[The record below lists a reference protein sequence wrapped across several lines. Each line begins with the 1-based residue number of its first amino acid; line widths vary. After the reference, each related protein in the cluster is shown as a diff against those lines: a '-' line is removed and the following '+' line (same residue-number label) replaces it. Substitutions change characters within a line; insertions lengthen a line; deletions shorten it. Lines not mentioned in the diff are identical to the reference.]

1 MLTLAA
7 TNTAQAQKHVTRIP
21 HRCTSRSAPR
31 LCAIHWHHKR
41 VNVIRHKMNLRTLKY
56 HWRAEGHP
64 ALRGRLLTYWVKR
77 HKHALKRL
85 SHYHPPV
92 SHVALSAPWSTAW
105 YNGAICVH
113 EHEGAWNSNTGN
125 GYYGGFQYL
134 TSTWLASGGGQ
145 YASRA
150 DLATPY
156 EQLLV
161 TYHVTSRSGWGQWP
175 NTARMCG
182 LL

>member
-1 MLTLAA
+1 MAA
-7 TNTAQAQKHVTRIP
+7 HAAAVASSSPWTA
-21 HRCTSRSAPR
+21 
-31 LCAIHWHHKR
+31 
-41 VNVIRHKMNLRTLKY
+41 
-56 HWRAEGHP
+56 
-64 ALRGRLLTYWVKR
+64 
-77 HKHALKRL
+77 
-85 SHYHPPV
+85 
-92 SHVALSAPWSTAW
+92 AW
-105 YNGAICVH
+105 YRGAICVH

-134 TSTWLASGGGQ
+134 TSTWINSGGGQ

-150 DLATPY
+150 DLATPH

-161 TYHVTSRSGWGQWP
+161 TWHVTRSSGWGQWP